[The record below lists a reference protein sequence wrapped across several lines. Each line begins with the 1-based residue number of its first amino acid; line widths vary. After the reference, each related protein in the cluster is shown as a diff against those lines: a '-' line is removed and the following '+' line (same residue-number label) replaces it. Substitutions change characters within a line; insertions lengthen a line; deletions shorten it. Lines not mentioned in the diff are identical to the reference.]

1 LNTPLQPSSQFASL
15 RGSGILPGPL
25 FTLAQCCGMLCL
37 FVAPFRSSAGLR
49 GGLLALAALLLI
61 ADAARR
67 RDWRSL
73 WPVRSIATDGIVL
86 WLLTVLI
93 WCVFS
98 SDVRESFSTFK
109 GEVAIPLLAGL
120 VFHAITR
127 DERDIQRWLVALTA
141 GLAGLLISMFIDPF
155 RQGEVIPRPWY
166 GGVGPV
172 STWVVGVAAL
182 VPFAWQSA
190 AETRVKVMG
199 AGLLLLAAG
208 IAFMSGNRMAWLSFA
223 LMLTTLA
230 VLSIRE
236 GQTMP
241 KTRTLVGWMVAI
253 GALGALFFVSS
264 EARFDGLVE
273 DKGSVALLMKDNRLA
288 LWQEVMRMVVERP
301 LTGRGFGR
309 EVVEADLVARFTD
322 PQHRGLFL
330 QAHNLL
336 FNYALQMGVT
346 GVVAILLPFAALGI
360 KFLFLARQTGVARVA
375 GICGCM
381 LLVGVFSKNM
391 TDDFFIRQNALL
403 FWAAV
408 GMLAGISRGTK

>member
-1 LNTPLQPSSQFASL
+1 
-15 RGSGILPGPL
+15 
-25 FTLAQCCGMLCL
+25 MLCL
-37 FVAPFRSSAGLR
+37 FAAPFRSSAGLR

-67 RDWRSL
+67 RDWRHL
-73 WPVRSIATDGIVL
+73 WPARSIATDGIVL
-86 WLLTVLI
+86 WLLTVLA
-93 WCVFS
+93 WCAFS

-127 DERDIQRWLVALTA
+127 DERDIQRWMLALMA
-141 GLAGLLISMFIDPF
+141 GLAGLLVSMFIDPF

-172 STWVVGVAAL
+172 STWVVGVVAL
-182 VPFAWQSA
+182 VPFAWLGTEA
-190 AETRVKVMG
+190 TRNRAIGV
-199 AGLLLLAAG
+199 ALLLLAAG

-223 LMLTTLA
+223 LMLTTFA

-236 GQTMP
+236 GQAMP
-241 KTRTLVGWMVAI
+241 KTRTLIGWMVVI
-253 GALGALFFVSS
+253 GVLGALFFVSS

-273 DKGSVALLMKDNRLA
+273 DKGSVALLLNDNRLA
-288 LWQEVMRMVVERP
+288 LWQEVMRMIVERP
-301 LTGRGFGR
+301 LAGRGFGR
-309 EVVEADLVARFTD
+309 EVIESELVARFAD

-330 QAHNLL
+330 QGHNLL
-336 FNYALQMGVT
+336 FNYALQMGVA
-346 GVVAILLPFAALGI
+346 GAVAILSLFAALGI
-360 KFLFLARQTGVARVA
+360 KFLFLARQSGIARHA

-403 FWAAV
+403 FWAV
-408 GMLAGISRGTK
+408 IGMLAGATRGTGRNQAGQ